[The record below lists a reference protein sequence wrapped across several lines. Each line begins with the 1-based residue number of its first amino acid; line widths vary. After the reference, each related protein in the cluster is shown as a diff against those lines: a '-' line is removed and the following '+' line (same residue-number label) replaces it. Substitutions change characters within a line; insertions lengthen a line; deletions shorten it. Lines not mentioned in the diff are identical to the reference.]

1 MSAALPGNRALPAS
15 QYDLS
20 TYWGRVKHA
29 AEISDP
35 RMLLI
40 SKKGLEDSKELIANY
55 KLGKIAQMSPE
66 LWHAKKVVD
75 ATIHPDTGEPV
86 MLPFRMSS
94 FVLSNLIVTAGMLT
108 PGLGVRPPPFPFPTT
123 IS

>member
-1 MSAALPGNRALPAS
+1 MADGVRC
-15 QYDLS
+15 
-20 TYWGRVKHA
+20 
-29 AEISDP
+29 

-75 ATIHPDTGEPV
+75 ATIHPGA
-86 MLPFRMSS
+86 L
-94 FVLSNLIVTAGMLT
+94 LSRRLSTTAGEILT
-108 PGLGVRPPPFPFPTT
+108 DIPQIRVNQ
-123 IS
+123 

>member
-40 SKKGLEDSKELIANY
+40 TKKGLEDSKELIASY
-55 KLGKIAQMSPE
+55 KLGKITQMSPE

-94 FVLSNLIVTAGMLT
+94 FVLSNLVVTAGMLT
-108 PGLGVRPPPFPFPTT
+108 PGLG
-123 IS
+123 